1 MNPVHNFPP
10 YFSKIRSNIIL
21 PSVPSST
28 EMSFSLRFSDQH
40 FVCISHLSHVC
51 YIPMPSRPLITLII
65 FDEVY
70 KVGSKQPS
78 PVPAISSFL
87 GPNILLSTLCPNI
100 FSLCYPFNVRNS
112 VSHPYKTTGKFV
124 VPYIL
129 TFRFLDRS
137 REGNG

>member
-1 MNPVHNFPP
+1 
-10 YFSKIRSNIIL
+10 
-21 PSVPSST
+21 
-28 EMSFSLRFSDQH
+28 
-40 FVCISHLSHVC
+40 
-51 YIPMPSRPLITLII
+51 
-65 FDEVY
+65 VY
-70 KVGSKQPS
+70 KLWSSSLCSLLQP
-78 PVPAISSFL
+78 PATSSLL

-137 REGNG
+137 REGNGWKQNGSKHSQNLICCLFLRGCNFHTHTSKLCHSFKGFLENFA